1 MHKLFLSALIV
12 GGIVT
17 FVGADVVGATVRRAR
32 ESVRAKLTADVP
44 LRTQLA
50 EAQAQVDAYAENV
63 IRGEISADDL
73 ASRIADTRR
82 EVSAR
87 TAAIERERTSLA
99 ALKTTLETERV
110 ARLVSDA
117 PTKLSPKERE
127 ALRRA
132 RDFQLASTLVER
144 RARDLEALEADHTAV
159 LKEIDGARTEQA
171 RLADEVHVLR
181 AEIDALEARES
192 VAQTRKSCRDAAVDA
207 SGFGDARARLDAI
220 RASIRTQNKKLEYY
234 ALKYDTTRFDGSSDG
249 FLGGDPI
256 EALKSVLEPA
266 AR

>member
-1 MHKLFLSALIV
+1 MHKLFWTALIV
-12 GGIVT
+12 GGVVT
-17 FVGADVVGATVRRAR
+17 FVGADVVGSTVRRAR
-32 ESVRAKLTADVP
+32 DAVRSKLTADVP

-73 ASRIADTRR
+73 SSRIADTRR
-82 EVSAR
+82 EVAAR
-87 TAAIERERTSLA
+87 SRAIEREKASLA
-99 ALKTTLETERV
+99 MLKTTLETEPT

-117 PTKLSPKERE
+117 PAKPSPRERE
-127 ALRRA
+127 AFRRA
-132 RDFQLASTLVER
+132 RDYQLASTLLER
-144 RARDLEALEADHTAV
+144 RARDLESLEADHTAV
-159 LKEIDGARTEQA
+159 LKEIEGAKTEQT

-192 VAQTRKSCRDAAVDA
+192 VAQTRKSCRDASVNV

-234 ALKYDTTRFDGSSDG
+234 ALKYDTTRFDGSADG
-249 FLGGDPI
+249 FLSGDAV